1 MALLLLRDPQVEGP
15 RSCWSKAS
23 AGGLPPS
30 PQGLPRPCGQMSGA
44 SSSRG
49 HADLSR
55 EMPAE
60 LPLAPQVTAH
70 SPLFQDKEVTE
81 ILATAGNVITLT
93 IIPSV
98 IYEHMVKK

>member
-1 MALLLLRDPQVEGP
+1 M
-15 RSCWSKAS
+15 
-23 AGGLPPS
+23 
-30 PQGLPRPCGQMSGA
+30 
-44 SSSRG
+44 
-49 HADLSR
+49 
-55 EMPAE
+55 
-60 LPLAPQVTAH
+60 TAH